1 MQPLQHLMADDHR
14 RCDLMFVDV
23 ERAVQSQA
31 WEQAST
37 IFARFQHAVLQ
48 HFETEESLLFPAFEK
63 KTGMTSGPTQV
74 MRGEHVQMRELMA
87 DAQAALAEKDAD
99 DYLGNAETLLIMMQ
113 QHNTKEEN
121 VLYPMC
127 DQVLVEQ
134 VGVLLPQLQS
144 SLQE

>member
-1 MQPLQHLMADDHR
+1 MQALQHLMADDHR

-31 WEQAST
+31 WDQAST
-37 IFARFQHAVLQ
+37 IFTKFQRAVLQ
-48 HFETEESLLFPAFEK
+48 HFEVEENLLFPAFES

-74 MRGEHVQMRELMA
+74 MRSEHVQMRELME
-87 DAQAALAEKDAD
+87 DAHAALAEEDAD
-99 DYLGNAETLLIMMQ
+99 DYLGNAETLLIMLQ

-127 DQVLVEQ
+127 DQVLAGQ

-144 SLQE
+144 SLQA

>member
-1 MQPLQHLMADDHR
+1 MQALQHLMADDHR
-14 RCDLMFVDV
+14 RCDLMFIDV

-31 WEQAST
+31 WDQAST
-37 IFARFQHAVLQ
+37 IFTQFQRAVLQ
-48 HFETEESLLFPAFEK
+48 HFEVEENLLFPAFES

-74 MRGEHVQMRELMA
+74 MRSEHVQMRELME
-87 DAQAALAEKDAD
+87 DAHAALAEEDAD
-99 DYLGNAETLLIMMQ
+99 DYLGNAETLLIMLQ

-127 DQVLVEQ
+127 DQVLAGQ

-144 SLQE
+144 SLQA